1 MGRPPTVVYISKLIN
16 LMLKRGRERTVYW
29 DVLLIVV
36 YINKP
41 INLMLKRER
50 QRAMYWN
57 VLLTVVYI
65 SKLINLML
73 KLVSRFGLVVK
84 R

>member
-1 MGRPPTVVYISKLIN
+1 MSSELY
-16 LMLKRGRERTVYW
+16 
-29 DVLLIVV
+29 V

-57 VLLTVVYI
+57 VLLTVMYI
-65 SKLINLML
+65 SKLINLMF
-73 KLVSRFGLVVK
+73 KLVSRFGLVGK
-84 R
+84 ALGR

>member
-1 MGRPPTVVYISKLIN
+1 MYWNVLLTVVYIS
-16 LMLKRGRERTVYW
+16 
-29 DVLLIVV
+29 
-36 YINKP
+36 KP

-50 QRAMYWN
+50 QRAVYWN

-73 KLVSRFGLVVK
+73 KLVSRVGLVV
-84 R
+84 RR